1 MELDRRTK
9 GIPGLSPAFDSARI
23 AEKGWNVL
31 RQDMPLPLALL
42 RETTLDGNAAWM
54 RAFCENSGVS
64 LAPHGKTTM
73 CPQLFQR
80 QIADGA
86 WAITLSTAH
95 QVQVARENGIG
106 RILVANQLVDPA
118 FIDYVADQLATDAG
132 FDFLCLVDSVEGVE
146 ILDARAKQR
155 LGARRLGVL
164 VEIGAAGGRT
174 GVRSKQEA
182 LAVVRA
188 VKASS
193 VLELRGIEGFE
204 GSVPGATSTN
214 VEPVERFLDAI
225 RESVLA
231 ADAEG
236 LFTGDEIVLSA
247 GGSSYFDLV
256 IDRLADIELSK
267 PVRLVL
273 RSGCYIAHDDILY
286 TDHFAH
292 IRERSERASHTHGR
306 LAPAIEVF
314 AYLQSIPEAGLALLT
329 AGKRD
334 LSYDAHLPVPRK
346 HFRPGRDGAP
356 SELAAGYTIEAL
368 NDQHAYMHF
377 PEGADLRI
385 GDIIGLGIS
394 HPCTTF
400 DKWDVL
406 YGVDDDYNV
415 VTAYKTY
422 F

>member
-9 GIPGLSPAFDSARI
+9 GIPGLSQAFDSADI
-23 AEKGWNVL
+23 DEKGWNVL

-54 RAFCENSGVS
+54 RAFCETSGVS

-106 RILVANQLVDPA
+106 RILVANQLVDPT
-118 FIDYVADQLATDAG
+118 FIDYVADQLATDAE
-132 FDFLCLVDSVEGVE
+132 FDFLCLVDSVEGAE

-155 LGARRLGVL
+155 LGSRRLGVL

-174 GVRSKQEA
+174 GVRSTEEA
-182 LAVVRA
+182 LAVARA
-188 VKASS
+188 VKAST

-214 VEPVERFLDAI
+214 VVPVERFLDAI
-225 RESVLA
+225 RDSVIA
-231 ADAEG
+231 CDAEG
-236 LFTGDEIVLSA
+236 LFHDEEIVLSA

-314 AYLQSIPEAGLALLT
+314 AYVQSIPEAGLALLT

-346 HFRPGRDGAP
+346 HFRPGRDSAP
-356 SELAAGYTIEAL
+356 GELAAGYRIEAL
-368 NDQHAYMHF
+368 NDQHAYMRF

-385 GDIIGLGIS
+385 GDMIGLGIS

-406 YGVDDDYNV
+406 YGADDEYNV
-415 VTAYKTY
+415 VAAYKTY

>member
-9 GIPGLSPAFDSARI
+9 GIPGLSQAFDSAHI
-23 AEKGWNVL
+23 ADKGWNVL
-31 RQDMPLPLALL
+31 GQDMPLPLALL
-42 RETTLDGNAAWM
+42 RETTLAGNAAWM
-54 RAFCENSGVS
+54 RAFCRDAGVS

-95 QVQVARENGIG
+95 QVQVGRENGIN
-106 RILVANQLVDPA
+106 RILVANQLVDPV
-118 FIDYVADQLATDAG
+118 FIDYVADQLATDGG

-146 ILDARAKQR
+146 ILDARARQR
-155 LGARRLGVL
+155 LGSRRLGVL

-174 GVRSKQEA
+174 GVRSTAQA
-182 LAVVRA
+182 LAVARA

-204 GSVPGATSTN
+204 GSIPGATSTN
-214 VEPVERFLDAI
+214 VQPVERFLDAI
-225 RESVLA
+225 RENVLA
-231 ADAEG
+231 ADTEG
-236 LFTGDEIVLSA
+236 LFPGDEIVLSA

-256 IDRLADIELSK
+256 IDRLAGLSLSK

-286 TDHFAH
+286 TDHFSH
-292 IRERSERASHTHGR
+292 IRERSERACHTHGK
-306 LAPAIEVF
+306 LAPAIEVL
-314 AYLQSIPEAGLALLT
+314 AYVQSIPEPGLALLT

-334 LSYDAHLPVPRK
+334 LSYDAHLPVPRR
-346 HFRPGRDGAP
+346 HFRPGRDRAP
-356 SELAAGYTIEAL
+356 TRLDSGYTIEAL

-377 PEGADLRI
+377 PADADLRI
-385 GDIIGLGIS
+385 GDMIALGIS

-415 VTAYKTY
+415 VIAYKTY

>member
-1 MELDRRTK
+1 MEIDRRTK

-95 QVQVARENGIG
+95 QVQVARENGIS
-106 RILVANQLVDPA
+106 RVLVANQLVDPA

-174 GVRSKQEA
+174 GVRSTQEA
-182 LAVVRA
+182 LAVARA
-188 VKASS
+188 VKTSS
-193 VLELRGIEGFE
+193 VLELCGIEGFE

-214 VEPVERFLDAI
+214 VEPVERFLDAL

-256 IDRLADIELSK
+256 IDRLAGIELSK

-292 IRERSERASHTHGR
+292 IRERSEWASHMHGR

-314 AYLQSIPEAGLALLT
+314 AYVQSIPEAGLALLT

-346 HFRPGRDGAP
+346 HFRPGRDSAP

-368 NDQHAYMHF
+368 NDQHAYMRF

>member
-1 MELDRRTK
+1 MQLDRKTK
-9 GIPGLSPAFDSARI
+9 GIPGLSEAFDSAQI

-54 RAFCENSGVS
+54 RAFCRDAGVS

-95 QVQVARENGIG
+95 QVQVAREHGIG

-118 FIDYVADQLATDAG
+118 FIDYVADQLEADPD

-146 ILDARAKQR
+146 LLEARARQR
-155 LGARRLGVL
+155 LGERRLGVL
-164 VEIGAAGGRT
+164 VEIGASGGRT
-174 GVRSKQEA
+174 GVRSTAEA
-182 LAVVRA
+182 LAVARA
-188 VKASS
+188 VKGSGA
-193 VLELRGIEGFE
+193 LQLRGIEGFE

-225 RESVLA
+225 RDAMLA
-231 ADAEG
+231 CEAEALFDAGEVV
-236 LFTGDEIVLSA
+236 ISA

-256 IDRLADIELSK
+256 IDRLAGLSLAR
-267 PVRLVL
+267 PMRLVL
-273 RSGCYIAHDDILY
+273 RSGCYIAHDDVLY

-292 IRERSERASHTHGR
+292 IRQRSERASHARGK

-314 AYLQSIPEAGLALLT
+314 AYVQSIPEPGLALLT

-334 LSYDAHLPVPRK
+334 LSYDAHLPVPRS

-356 SELAAGYTIEAL
+356 AALAPGHAIEAL
-368 NDQHAYMHF
+368 NDQHAYMRF
-377 PEGADLRI
+377 PEDADLRV
-385 GDIIGLGIS
+385 GDMIGLGIS

>member
-9 GIPGLSPAFDSARI
+9 GIPGLSDTFDSADI
-23 AEKGWNVL
+23 AGKGWNVL

-95 QVQVARENGIG
+95 QVQVARENGIN

-132 FDFLCLVDSVEGVE
+132 FDFLCLVDSIAGVE

-174 GVRSKQEA
+174 GVRSTQEA
-182 LAVVRA
+182 FAVARA

-214 VEPVERFLDAI
+214 IGPVERFLDAI

-256 IDRLADIELSK
+256 IDRLAGIELSK

-292 IRERSERASHTHGR
+292 IRKRSERASHTHGR

-314 AYLQSIPEAGLALLT
+314 AYVQSIPEAGLALLT

-346 HFRPGRDGAP
+346 HFRPGRDTAP
-356 SELAAGYTIEAL
+356 AELAAGYKIEAL
-368 NDQHAYMHF
+368 NDQHAYMRF

-415 VTAYKTY
+415 VTAYKT
-422 F
+422 FF

>member
-1 MELDRRTK
+1 MQIDRKTK
-9 GIPGLSPAFDSARI
+9 GIPGLSEAFDSARI
-23 AEKGWNVL
+23 ADRRWNVL

-54 RAFCENSGVS
+54 RAFCQDSGVA

-73 CPQLFQR
+73 CPQLFRR

-95 QVQVARENGIG
+95 QVQVAREHGVG

-146 ILDARAKQR
+146 ILNARAKQR
-155 LGARRLGVL
+155 LGSRRLGVL

-174 GVRSKQEA
+174 GVRSTKEA
-182 LAVVRA
+182 LAVARA

-204 GSVPGATSTN
+204 GSVPGATSTR
-214 VEPVERFLDAI
+214 VGPVERFLDAI

-236 LFTGDEIVLSA
+236 MFTSDEIVLSA
-247 GGSSYFDLV
+247 GGSSYFDIV
-256 IDRLADIELSK
+256 IDRLAGLRLSK

-292 IRERSERASHTHGR
+292 IRERSKNASHTHGR

-314 AYLQSIPEAGLALLT
+314 AYVQSIPEPGLALLT

-334 LSYDAHLPVPRK
+334 LSYDAHLPVPRR
-346 HFRPGRDGAP
+346 HFRPGRDRAP
-356 SELAAGYTIEAL
+356 TRLDSGYTIEAL
-368 NDQHAYMHF
+368 NDQHAYIRF
-377 PEGADLRI
+377 PANADLCV
-385 GDIIGLGIS
+385 GDMIGLGIS

-406 YGVDDDYNV
+406 YGIDDDYNV

>member
-1 MELDRRTK
+1 
-9 GIPGLSPAFDSARI
+9 
-23 AEKGWNVL
+23 
-31 RQDMPLPLALL
+31 
-42 RETTLDGNAAWM
+42 
-54 RAFCENSGVS
+54 
-64 LAPHGKTTM
+64 
-73 CPQLFQR
+73 
-80 QIADGA
+80 
-86 WAITLSTAH
+86 
-95 QVQVARENGIG
+95 VQVAREIRIN

-118 FIDYVADQLATDAG
+118 FIDYVAEQLATDDG

-174 GVRSKQEA
+174 GVRSKEEA
-182 LAVVRA
+182 LAVAVA

-193 VLELRGIEGFE
+193 GLELRGIEGFE

-231 ADAEG
+231 CDAEG
-236 LFTGDEIVLSA
+236 LLLGDEIVLSA

-256 IDRLADIELSK
+256 IDRLAGLSLSK

-292 IRERSERASHTHGR
+292 IRKRSERASHTHGR

-314 AYLQSIPEAGLALLT
+314 AYVQSIPEPGLALLT

-334 LSYDAHLPVPRK
+334 LSYDAHLPVPRR
-346 HFRPGRDGAP
+346 HFRPGRDRAP
-356 SELAAGYTIEAL
+356 TRLDSGYTIEAL

-377 PEGADLRI
+377 PADADLRI
-385 GDIIGLGIS
+385 GDMIALGIS

-415 VTAYKTY
+415 VTAYKT
-422 F
+422 FF

>member
-9 GIPGLSPAFDSARI
+9 GIPGLSDAFDSADI
-23 AEKGWNVL
+23 AGKGWNVL

-95 QVQVARENGIG
+95 QVQVARENGIN

-118 FIDYVADQLATDAG
+118 FIDYVADQLATDDS
-132 FDFLCLVDSVEGVE
+132 FDFLCLVDSIAGVE

-174 GVRSKQEA
+174 GVRSTQEA
-182 LAVVRA
+182 LAVARA

-193 VLELRGIEGFE
+193 ALELRGIEGFE

-256 IDRLADIELSK
+256 IDRLAGIELSK

-292 IRERSERASHTHGR
+292 IQKRSERASHTHGR

-314 AYLQSIPEAGLALLT
+314 AYVQSIPEAGLALLT

-346 HFRPGRDGAP
+346 HFRPGRDSAP
-356 SELAAGYTIEAL
+356 SELAAGYRIEAL
-368 NDQHAYMHF
+368 NDQHAYMRF

-385 GDIIGLGIS
+385 GDIIALGIS

-415 VTAYKTY
+415 VTAYKT
-422 F
+422 FF